1 MAGVLY
7 GILDFLSSMWS
18 NCSVLMCRL
27 FVYNTRMLLLLNIS
41 VFVQSMDDVNVRLS
55 SQSIVLVIFDQ
66 QKKQHFDTC

>member
-41 VFVQSMDDVNVRLS
+41 VFVQSMDDVNVRL
-55 SQSIVLVIFDQ
+55 
-66 QKKQHFDTC
+66 T